1 MLPKVSFIIPYYN
14 AGSTIDETI
23 ASIVEQ
29 SFKDF
34 DIWIINDGSSD
45 EASIAKLKALE
56 QNPFITILEQSNSGP
71 SIARNK
77 AIRLSTAKYI
87 VPLDADDKI
96 TPDALQKSVAILDA
110 DSQIGTVY
118 GNLRFFGEHNEVKI
132 QNTFAPEA
140 QFLWN
145 QIAVTALIRK
155 DVFETIGYYDE
166 FLSKPGLEDWEFWI
180 RFGKSS
186 WMAKKIEIDWCL
198 IRVDYGSRTF
208 SVANKNIDK
217 IKEYVYSKHGAYL
230 ALFYEKLYYE
240 KKQAFETPDYKI
252 GNILLHPYRLLKK
265 IVEKWHISL
274 RK

>member
-1 MLPKVSFIIPYYN
+1 MHKPLVSFIVPYYN
-14 AGSTIDETI
+14 AGNTIDETI
-23 ASIVEQ
+23 ESITNQ

-34 DIWIINDGSSD
+34 DIWIINDGSTD
-45 EASIAKLKALE
+45 NPSIEKLNSLKLNSLIHIID
-56 QNPFITILEQSNSGP
+56 QPNSGP

-77 AIRLSTAKYI
+77 AIKLSEAKYV

-96 TPDALQKSVAILDA
+96 TPDAIQKSVAIIENNE
-110 DSQIGTVY
+110 QIGVVY
-118 GNLRFFGEHNEVKI
+118 GNLRFFGERNVVKTQEI
-132 QNTFAPEA
+132 FTPEK

-180 RFGKSS
+180 RFGKSN
-186 WMAKKIEIDWCL
+186 WLAQKTEIDWCE

-208 SVANKNIDK
+208 SVANKNIDT

-230 ALFYEKLYYE
+230 AQFYEQLYYE

-252 GNILLHPYRLLKK
+252 GNIILYPYRLLKK
-265 IVEKWHISL
+265 IFEK
-274 RK
+274 